1 MPYVS
6 PVPFPRADRSERS
19 PKYEPTLP
27 RRPNRP
33 LVSTTSGIL
42 LNFTRSLNY
51 ITRMGP
57 GKKPVN
63 TERAAIF

>member
-1 MPYVS
+1 MS
-6 PVPFPRADRSERS
+6 PVHFPRADRSERS
-19 PKYEPTLP
+19 SKYEPTLP

-33 LVSTTSGIL
+33 PVSTASGIL
-42 LNFTRSLNY
+42 LDFTRSLNY
-51 ITRMGP
+51 STRMGP